1 MDLSLHGKTALVS
14 GSTAGIGFAI
24 AELLAKQG
32 ARVIVNGRTQAR
44 VTEAIDRIR
53 HKAPKADVVGFAA
66 DLSSAAGVQAIAAAF
81 PDVDILVNNLGIYDL
96 KSFEELTDE
105 EWTHIYDV
113 NVMSG
118 VRLVRA
124 YLPRLRASNWGR
136 IIFISSVVANVAP
149 AYTAHYS
156 ATKAAQVVIA
166 RGLAEY
172 LAGTQV
178 TVNSVLVGPTETEG
192 NQTLV
197 ANHPEF
203 LKAVVDSTLIKRLLH
218 ADEIANVVA
227 YLASEASSGT
237 TGTALRVDGGAVKH
251 I

>member
-1 MDLSLHGKTALVS
+1 MDLSLNGKTALVT

-24 AELLAKQG
+24 AELLGKQG

-44 VTEAIDRIR
+44 VTDAIDRIR
-53 HKAPKADVVGFAA
+53 QEAPKADVVGFAA
-66 DLSSAAGVQAIAAAF
+66 DLGAVAGVQAIAAAF
-81 PDVDILVNNLGIYDL
+81 PDVDILVNNLGIYDV
-96 KSFEELTDE
+96 KSFEELTDDD
-105 EWTHIYDV
+105 WTHAFDV

-149 AYTAHYS
+149 ANTAHYN

-166 RGLAEY
+166 RGLADS

-192 NQTLV
+192 SQAL
-197 ANHPEF
+197 AAKHPAF
-203 LKAVVDSTLIKRLLH
+203 SKAVIDSTLIKRLLR

-237 TGTALRVDGGAVKH
+237 TGAALRVDGGAVKH